1 MKYKFF
7 ISALLLGGLWS
18 CQPEINEFEPSKG
31 NADFSVYMTAGNSLT
46 AGYADNALYK
56 SGQENSFSNMLAEQ
70 MEYVGAQAALTF
82 LISILKMALERVM
95 ACYLPS

>member
-31 NADFSVYMTAGNSLT
+31 NADFSVYMTA
-46 AGYADNALYK
+46 
-56 SGQENSFSNMLAEQ
+56 E
-70 MEYVGAQAALTF
+70 
-82 LISILKMALERVM
+82 I
-95 ACYLPS
+95 P